1 MNCRSRAVKAKSG
14 SSFQAHDQP
23 RCKRWIKRTRLELV
37 RRFLDKTFPE
47 VGVDCPNFPVMVVVF
62 SAALLRSTNVATL
75 CAFTGY
81 GRQYV
86 AAIAEN
92 MANNRLWQGD
102 DYIASGW
109 LRDGCLDEDE
119 FGRQIDAAMGALF
132 YSDEA
137 VASGRRRDV
146 LEFNSAHDETGS
158 LMLDTAALL
167 S

>member
-1 MNCRSRAVKAKSG
+1 MERRPVEVV
-14 SSFQAHDQP
+14 
-23 RCKRWIKRTRLELV
+23 T
-37 RRFLDKTFPE
+37 RFLDITFPE
-47 VGVDCPNFPVMVVVF
+47 VGLQCPNFPAMVVLF

-92 MANNRLWQGD
+92 MANNQLWRGD

-119 FGRQIDAAMGALF
+119 FGRQIAA
-132 YSDEA
+132 
-137 VASGRRRDV
+137 
-146 LEFNSAHDETGS
+146 S
-158 LMLDTAALL
+158 L
-167 S
+167 

>member
-1 MNCRSRAVKAKSG
+1 MAALEVEGNILCQVKDG
-14 SSFQAHDQP
+14 GWIMREP
-23 RCKRWIKRTRLELV
+23 CCKRNAQGIPVELV
-37 RRFLDKTFPE
+37 MQFLDTTFPD
-47 VGVDCPNFPVMVVVF
+47 VGVDCPTVMVVVF
-62 SAALLRSTNVATL
+62 SAAILRSTNVATL

-102 DYIASGW
+102 DYTASGW

-119 FGRQIDAAMGALF
+119 FGRQIDAALGTLF

-158 LMLDTAALL
+158 LMFVTPLL
-167 S
+167 F